1 MRKLLVSAC
10 LLGCECR
17 YDGKSKPNEVVLRL
31 REKFDLIPVCPEQSG
46 GLPTPRLPSERC
58 GDRVVMIDGTDVT
71 AQYEK
76 GAGNALLL
84 AKTLGATAAVL
95 KARSPSCG
103 KGAIYDGTFSGTLT
117 KGDGVTAEKLVAN
130 GIRVFTEE
138 SCACLLS
145 SDSIPE
151 K

>member
-1 MRKLLVSAC
+1 MKKLLVSAC

-17 YDGKSKPNEVVLRL
+17 YDGKSQPNEAVLRL
-31 REKFDLIPVCPEQSG
+31 RDTYDLIPVCPEQMG
-46 GLPTPRLPSERC
+46 GMPTPRVPSERV
-58 GDRVVMIDGTDVT
+58 GDRVLTKDGTDVT
-71 AQYEK
+71 DRFLR
-76 GAGNALLL
+76 GAETALHL

-117 KGDGVTAEKLVAN
+117 KGDGVTSEKLVAN

-145 SDSIPE
+145 SDTVPE